1 MNFMCFIMENKFEIR
16 YTIGIIVQR
25 IFCGKIRKDTT

>member
-1 MNFMCFIMENKFEIR
+1 MNFIVLYMENKFEIR

-25 IFCGKIRKDTT
+25 IFCLMG